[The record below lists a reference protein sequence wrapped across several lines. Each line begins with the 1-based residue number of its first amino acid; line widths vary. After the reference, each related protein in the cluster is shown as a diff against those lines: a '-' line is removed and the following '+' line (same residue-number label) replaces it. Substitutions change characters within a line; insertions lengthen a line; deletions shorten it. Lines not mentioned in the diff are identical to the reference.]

1 MPTAEAAQ
9 SFGQL
14 MQACSILIAENE
26 RMRRAVAISEQ
37 ITQELEIEMTI
48 KDIELFSYSNHNPEK
63 G

>member
-1 MPTAEAAQ
+1 
-9 SFGQL
+9 

-63 G
+63 E